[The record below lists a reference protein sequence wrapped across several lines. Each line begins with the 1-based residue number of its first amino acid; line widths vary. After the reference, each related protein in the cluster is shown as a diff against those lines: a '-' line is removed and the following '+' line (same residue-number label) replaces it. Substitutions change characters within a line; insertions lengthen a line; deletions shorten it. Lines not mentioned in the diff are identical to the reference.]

1 MDKIDEPVQQFD
13 SETLT
18 PLARLAVGQG
28 DLCLEG
34 WQVQALSGG
43 FDQGSSVQRIS
54 GVGEVNGKSTPW
66 SLILKTITCTP
77 GNSASPQA
85 SHYWQREPNYYQSG
99 LLDDLPTGL
108 RAPRCYAVV
117 EHPESFQLYFE
128 DLKDAFNGPG
138 PDHGW
143 PMETYRT
150 AARCLGEFNGAY
162 LAGVPIPAAEWIP
175 RQWLGVYLEEAAP
188 NMDLF
193 FRSLDHPMLKRCFR
207 TLSPTLIRQAW
218 EQRHEILAALE
229 RLPQVF
235 CHQDAF
241 SRNLFSERVAGGER
255 LAAVDWSYAGPGA
268 LGCELAPLVSASM
281 GLGTDHFAQGGRLAQ
296 SALEGYLEGLSV
308 AGWRGNP
315 DLVRFG
321 FSANC
326 FWRYPIGAMIG
337 EFIEHM
343 INEAYY
349 PIFEQKYGMPV
360 EQVADF
366 VAEWMA
372 WSAPY
377 YQETMRLKQALKSL
391 SRP

>member
-1 MDKIDEPVQQFD
+1 MDKVDDPVQQFD

-28 DLCLEG
+28 DLRLEG

-43 FDQGSSVQRIS
+43 FEQGSSVQRIS

-66 SLILKTITCTP
+66 SLILKTITRMP

-99 LLDDLPTGL
+99 LLADLPGGL
-108 RAPRCYAVV
+108 RAPRCYGVV
-117 EHPESFQLYFE
+117 ERPGCFQLYLE

-175 RQWLGVYLEEAAP
+175 RRWLGAYIEEAAP

-193 FRSLDHPMLKRCFR
+193 FRSLDHPMLKRSIR
-207 TLSPTLIRQAW
+207 GISPTLIRQAW
-218 EQRHEILAALE
+218 EQRHEILAALD

-235 CHQDAF
+235 CHQDTF
-241 SRNLFSERVAGGER
+241 CRNLFAERAAGGER
-255 LAAVDWSYAGPGA
+255 LAAVDWSFAGPGA
-268 LGCELAPLVSASM
+268 LGCELGALIPASM
-281 GLGTDHFAQGGRLAQ
+281 GLGTIPFAQGGQLAQ
-296 SALEGYLEGLSV
+296 SALAGYLEGLDS
-308 AGWRGNP
+308 AGWHGNP

-326 FWRYPIGAMIG
+326 FWRYPIGALIG
-337 EFIEHM
+337 EFTENV

-349 PIFEQKYGMPV
+349 PIVEQMMGIPV
-360 EQVADF
+360 EQVADST
-366 VAEWMA
+366 AEWMA
-372 WSAPY
+372 WTVPY
-377 YQETMRLKQALKSL
+377 YEETMRLKKALNL
-391 SRP
+391 